1 MELYKYIKVEIDR
14 HICKVVLARP
24 EKRNAFTPTMVNEI
38 NHVFQRVNGDD
49 AIKVV
54 LIEAEGPVFCAGM
67 DLKTFEDAGLDEVNP
82 TIINE
87 NISLGE
93 VFERLYKPSIAIVEG
108 NVIAGGFLITL
119 GCTYVFATPDVKFRL
134 PELDLGIFPFQVMAS
149 LLKIMSE
156 KQVLQLCLDTGYF
169 DFERARNLGLVDGIL
184 DRKELDVLIGS
195 FENKSVRALKEGIKS
210 LRAIKSIPAQDQFTY
225 LKEVLDNLKRG

>member
-1 MELYKYIKVEIDR
+1 MGLYKYIKVEIDR
-14 HICKVVLARP
+14 YICKVVLARA

-38 NHVFQRVNGDD
+38 NHVFQKVNVDD

-82 TIINE
+82 TIINK

-108 NVIAGGFLITL
+108 NVIAGGFLIAL
-119 GCTYVFATPDVKFRL
+119 GCTYVFATPEVKFRL

-210 LRAIKSIPAQDQFTY
+210 LRTIKSIPAQDQFTY

>member
-14 HICKVVLARP
+14 HICKVVLARA

-67 DLKTFEDAGLDEVNP
+67 DLKTFEDVGLDEVNP

-169 DFERARNLGLVDGIL
+169 DFERALNLGLVDGIM
-184 DRKELDVLIGS
+184 DRKELDVLIGG
-195 FENKSVRALKEGIKS
+195 FENKSVHALKEGIKS

>member
-1 MELYKYIKVEIDR
+1 MEGYKYIKVEIDDY
-14 HICKVVLARP
+14 ICKVVLARP
-24 EKRNAFTPTMVNEI
+24 GKRNAFTPTMVNEI
-38 NHVFQRVNGDD
+38 HHVFQKVNGNDS
-49 AIKVV
+49 IKVV

-67 DLKTFEDAGLDEVNP
+67 DLTTFEDTGLDELNP
-82 TIINE
+82 NIINE

-93 VFERLYKPSIAIVEG
+93 VFDKLYKPSIAVLEG
-108 NVIAGGFLITL
+108 NVIAGGFLIVL
-119 GCTYVFATPDVKFRL
+119 GCTYVFANSDVKFRL

-149 LLKIMSE
+149 LLKIMPE

-169 DFERARNLGLVDGIL
+169 DFERARDLGLVDGVL
-184 DRKELDVLIGS
+184 DRNELGILIGS

-225 LKEVLDNLKRG
+225 LKEVLDNLKRD